1 MAQTSTWCTTLS
13 RRRSNPP
20 QVLRAVWLESSSMQ
34 TWHWEGRAPSQRSTA
49 DGTIL
54 SPLPYN
60 LYRLYTLSYGRTGS
74 SIRYFLWRNTREVNT
89 MSNEPSSTSEQAAT
103 LSARVFALVRACPVG
118 RVTTY
123 GALAKAVGYPR
134 GARMVGWIMNE
145 TPEGV
150 PAQRV
155 INSKGELS
163 GSWAFGSPDLM
174 RQLLENEGIIFS
186 EDGRVDLKRY
196 GWEPMRDL
204 SSEELQGILDD
215 ASNIPVN
222 ASERLLY
229 LMRNDPASPLRG
241 TEDPP

>member
-1 MAQTSTWCTTLS
+1 MT
-13 RRRSNPP
+13 N
-20 QVLRAVWLESSSMQ
+20 
-34 TWHWEGRAPSQRSTA
+34 
-49 DGTIL
+49 DI
-54 SPLPYN
+54 SPMP
-60 LYRLYTLSYGRTGS
+60 
-74 SIRYFLWRNTREVNT
+74 
-89 MSNEPSSTSEQAAT
+89 EQAAT
-103 LSARVFALVRACPVG
+103 LSARVFALVQACPVG

-145 TPEGV
+145 TSEGV

-215 ASNIPVN
+215 ANDMQYK
-222 ASERLLY
+222 ASSKLLS
-229 LMRNDPASPLRG
+229 LMRNDPASPLRA
-241 TEDPP
+241 E